1 MRFYIGQDTTLHLQT
16 LQRCVYCLDGRRLD
30 NLGGDERC
38 LAGDQEEYREYPW
51 CAPGPAQCCLA
62 GTVGLADL
70 GFIL

>member
-1 MRFYIGQDTTLHLQT
+1 MTKTILRLYQGVFSV
-16 LQRCVYCLDGRRLD
+16 CCLDGRRLD

-38 LAGDQEEYREYPW
+38 LAGDYEEYQAHPW
-51 CAPGPAQCCLA
+51 CAPGSAQCCLA